1 MCRERQRGERY
12 YLKITHVGGAISRT
26 ILLAP
31 PIPEGCPEG
40 LLHSPLETYK
50 TLNRHISHG
59 QFIIPFL
66 RVSSTTAR
74 LNPLSHPTRRSSLI
88 NCSPRFFF
96 LPSPSTDISVWW
108 EFPGSGTI
116 DMQNR
121 GRTPIFILS
130 HASRAIEKFAW
141 IDYRAGPRLLYGQRI
156 VLRSYPF
163 ETRISSFFLF
173 IFFFLVSK
181 PIPAISF
188 FSLCFFFFFNFLI
201 CIVREKRSSRF
212 ILFFS
217 LSRF

>member
-26 ILLAP
+26 ILLAS

-96 LPSPSTDISVWW
+96 STFSLDGYLRLMRVSRIGHDRYAKPWTDPDIH
-108 EFPGSGTI
+108 
-116 DMQNR
+116 
-121 GRTPIFILS
+121 FI
-130 HASRAIEKFAW
+130 A
-141 IDYRAGPRLLYGQRI
+141 
-156 VLRSYPF
+156 
-163 ETRISSFFLF
+163 RISR
-173 IFFFLVSK
+173 
-181 PIPAISF
+181 
-188 FSLCFFFFFNFLI
+188 NREI
-201 CIVREKRSSRF
+201 CMD
-212 ILFFS
+212 
-217 LSRF
+217 